1 LIPIYHSLSRIAP
14 CTRRAVVSIG
24 NFDGVH
30 RGHQQILGA
39 VVEEARRSNAR
50 AIAFT
55 FDPHPEHFLRPTKAP
70 KLLTPIAERLR
81 LLEQTGIDAVV
92 ILPFDRTLAAMSAR
106 VFVER
111 ILVHHLCVRSLHEGT
126 NFRFGYRAGAGITEL
141 RSFGAELGFDVHVH
155 DAVHVHGLEVSSSAI
170 RTAVAQG
177 DMKRARWMLGR
188 PFNVLSSP
196 KRDRGVGAELLVPT
210 VNLAPYHG
218 QLPAAGVYVTQL
230 RIAGRCFN
238 GVTNVGNRP
247 TFEGAGFSVETHLLN
262 FEPVEMNDETPL
274 ELTFLYRLRGEQKWP
289 SPAALKAQ
297 ITKDV
302 ARAQKYFRLIP
313 A

>member
-1 LIPIYHSLSRIAP
+1 MIPIYHSLSRIAP

-30 RGHQQILGA
+30 RGHREILSAA
-39 VVEEARRSNAR
+39 VAEARKLNAR

-55 FDPHPEHFLRPTKAP
+55 FDPHPEHFLRPAEAP
-70 KLLTPIAERLR
+70 KLLTPIDERLR

-106 VFVER
+106 AFVER
-111 ILVHHLCVRSLHEGT
+111 ILVHHLCVRSLHEGA
-126 NFRFGYRAGAGITEL
+126 NFRFGYRAEAGITEL
-141 RSFGAELGFDVHVH
+141 RAFGAELGFDVHIH
-155 DAVHVHGLEVSSSAI
+155 DAVHVHGIEVSSSAI
-170 RTAVAQG
+170 RAAVAEG
-177 DMKRARWMLGR
+177 DMQRARWMLGR
-188 PFNVLSSP
+188 SFNVLSTP
-196 KRDRGVGAELLVPT
+196 KRDRGIGTELLVPT
-210 VNLAPYHG
+210 VNLAPYDG

-247 TFEGAGFSVETHLLN
+247 TFEDAGFSVETHLLS

-289 SPAALKAQ
+289 STAALKAQ
-297 ITKDV
+297 IMKDV
-302 ARAQKYFRLIP
+302 ARAQKYFRRIP